1 MVNDMVVATT
11 PEENKQIVHRFAEE
25 VVNKSNYDLIDE
37 LVAED
42 LIDHTPF
49 GETRGRDALRETTD
63 QLRTAFPDFA
73 VTPHDTVADGDTVAV
88 RMTQRGTHEGEFMGF
103 EPTGRTFD
111 VEAMAFVR
119 LEDGQITERRVQPD
133 VLGLLQQ
140 LGVVELLGE

>member
-1 MVNDMVVATT
+1 MVKNMAITTT
-11 PEENKQIVHRFAEE
+11 PEENKQIIHRFVEE
-25 VVNKSNYDLIDE
+25 VVNKGNYDLIDE

-49 GETRGRDALRETTD
+49 GETRGRDALRETTN
-63 QLRTAFPDFA
+63 QLRTAFPDFS
-73 VTPHDTVADGDTVAV
+73 VTPRDVVADEDTVAV

-111 VEAMAFVR
+111 IEAMGFAR
-119 LEDGQITERRVQPD
+119 LENGQIAERRVQPD

-140 LGVVELLGE
+140 LGVVESPGE